1 MKAKKILALLLAV
14 AMLCTIFVGCDQ
26 QSTTSSTGSSSSV
39 SEDAGES
46 SEEAGE
52 SSTASE
58 PGTEP
63 TGTDDTEMVVQISAE
78 PPKMNSLTMTD
89 TISFSLTRHTMENLV
104 MMDENNEVIPGVA
117 ESWVLSDDSLTYTFT
132 LREGMVWTNGEPVTA
147 HDFEFAWKKLLDPE
161 TAADYAYFAFILEN
175 GEAYN
180 KGEATADEVG
190 VKAVDDY
197 TLEVKLAAP
206 TAYALNMFAFGSLA
220 PINQKFFDEV
230 GLEAYSTDTS
240 PEYNFCTN
248 GPFTVESWAHDSEF
262 IIVKNE
268 DYWNADAINATRITF
283 TVISDSN
290 AALNA
295 FEAGEVDMTEL
306 TGDQLS
312 IAEDAGYEII
322 NYNDGASF
330 YIQMNTTQPGLNN
343 VKVRTAVAGSIDKQ
357 AFIDSIVKNAS
368 SPAIGF
374 VPEGLDGL
382 NGDFQ
387 DEIAEKNGG
396 PLLSADVDPNAKA
409 LMEEGLA
416 EENLT
421 VEDFAKS
428 LTIVSDD
435 TDSAVKYASFIQ
447 EQLRVNL
454 GLEVQV
460 ESMPFK
466 SRIERS
472 QNMDFSF
479 LFGGWGP
486 DYNDP
491 NTFLDLWVT
500 DGGNNHTGYANP
512 DYDKLIKD
520 AAQEPDLEARMD
532 MMYEAEKLVCTDFPV
547 APVYWRKR
555 DSTVTDGNSGVVR
568 NALQDMNLRY
578 GTFASFSFLEAL
590 CL

>member
-26 QSTTSSTGSSSSV
+26 QSTTSGNSSSSSV

-46 SEEAGE
+46 SQEAGE
-52 SSTASE
+52 SSAASE

-63 TGTDDTEMVVQISAE
+63 TGTGDNEMVVRISAE

-104 MMDENNEVIPGVA
+104 MLDENDEVIPGCA
-117 ESWVLSDDSLTYTFT
+117 ESWELSEDSLTYTFKI
-132 LREGMVWTNGEPVTA
+132 REGMTWTNGEPVTA
-147 HDFEFAWKKLLDPE
+147 HDFEFAWKQLLNPE
-161 TAADYAYFAFILEN
+161 TAAEYAYFAFILEN

-190 VKAVDDY
+190 VKATEDY

-240 PEYNFCTN
+240 PENNFCTN
-248 GPFTVESWAHDSEF
+248 GPFTVENWAHDSEF
-262 IIVKNE
+262 VIVKNE
-268 DYWNADAINATRITF
+268 DYWNADAINLNKVTF

-290 AALNA
+290 ASLNA
-295 FEAGEVDMTEL
+295 FEAGEINMTEL

-312 IAEDAGYEII
+312 IAGDAGYEII

-357 AFIDSIVKNAS
+357 AFIDSIVKNES
-368 SPAIGF
+368 SPAVGF
-374 VPEGLDGL
+374 VPEGLTGL
-382 NGDFQ
+382 KDDFQ
-387 DEIAEKNGG
+387 AEMAARNGG
-396 PLLSADVDPNAKA
+396 AALLATEVDPGAKA
-409 LMEEGLA
+409 LLEEGLA
-416 EENLT
+416 EESLT
-421 VEDFAKS
+421 AEDFAKS
-428 LTIVSDD
+428 LTIVCDD
-435 TDSAVKYASFIQ
+435 TDLAVKYASFIQ

-454 GLEVQV
+454 GLDVQV

-472 QNMDFSF
+472 QNMEFSF

-512 DYDKLIKD
+512 EYDKLIKD
-520 AAQEPDLEARMD
+520 AASEADLDARME
-532 MMYEAEKLVCTDFPV
+532 MMYKAEEIVCTDFPV

-555 DSTVTDGNSGVVR
+555 DYTVSDGISGVVR
-568 NALQDMNLRY
+568 TDLQDINLRY
-578 GTFASFSFLEAL
+578 VTFA
-590 CL
+590 

>member
-26 QSTTSSTGSSSSV
+26 QTATSSSGTSSA
-39 SEDAGES
+39 SEDASVS
-46 SEEAGE
+46 SDAGD
-52 SSTASE
+52 SSAASE
-58 PGTEP
+58 PETEP
-63 TGTDDTEMVVQISAE
+63 TGTGDNEMVVRISAE

-89 TISFSLTRHTMENLV
+89 TISFSLTRHIMENLV
-104 MMDENNEVIPGVA
+104 MMDENNEIIPGCA
-117 ESWVLSDDSLTYTFT
+117 ESWELSEDGLTYTFKI
-132 LREGMVWTNGEPVTA
+132 REGMTWTNGEPVTA
-147 HDFEFAWKKLLDPE
+147 NDFVFAWTKLLEPE
-161 TAADYAYFAFILEN
+161 TASEYAYFAFILEN
-175 GEAYN
+175 GEAFN
-180 KGEATADEVG
+180 AGEASAEDVG
-190 VKAVDDY
+190 VKAIDDY

-220 PINQKFFDEV
+220 PVNQKFFDEV
-230 GLEAYSTDTS
+230 GLQAYATDTS

-262 IIVKNE
+262 VIVRNE
-268 DYWNADAINATRITF
+268 DYWNADAINLNKITF
-283 TVISDSN
+283 TVIADSN

-306 TGDQLS
+306 TGEQLA

-343 VKVRTAVAGSIDKQ
+343 VKVRTAIANSINKQ
-357 AFIDSIVKNAS
+357 AFIDSIVKNES

-374 VPEGLDGL
+374 VPEGLAGL
-382 NGDFQ
+382 KDDFQ
-387 DEIAEKNGG
+387 AEIAEKNGG
-396 PLLSADVDPNAKA
+396 PLLSAEIDPNAKA
-409 LMEEGLA
+409 LLEEGLA

-421 VEDFAKS
+421 AEEFAKS
-428 LTIVSDD
+428 CTIISDD

-466 SRIERS
+466 SRLERS

-520 AAQEPDLEARMD
+520 AAAEADLEARME
-532 MMYEAEKLVCTDFPV
+532 MMYEAEKIVCTDFPV

-555 DSTVTDGNSGVVR
+555 DYTVKDGISGVVR
-568 NALQDMNLRY
+568 TALQDINLRY
-578 GTFASFSFLEAL
+578 VTFS
-590 CL
+590 